1 MANCKVE
8 WYPNAKDKLINAYPD
23 RIVYEYASQL
33 LDSAFSSIPKGK
45 TGDLRK
51 TSKAQGVRGQNKNY
65 YIGSYTRYAERVWKL
80 PNNTNWTT
88 PGTNGKW
95 YEEYQ
100 KKNGKAILNSV
111 VERNKLK

>member
-1 MANCKVE
+1 MAVQRIRVRGGQMMKFKVG
-8 WYPNAKDKLINAYPD
+8 DKIIFNQDCRL
-23 RIVYEYASQL
+23 
-33 LDSAFSSIPKGK
+33 AFSYIPKGK

-51 TSKAQGVRGQNKNY
+51 TSKAQGVRGQHKNY